1 MWQVDY
7 TDEFRSWFDS
17 LENEKAV
24 ASIRAAVRVL
34 RDEGPTL
41 GRPLVDTVE
50 NSAYANMK
58 ELRPLG
64 TSIRILFAF
73 DPRRAA
79 ILLVGG
85 DKAGEWNA
93 WYVEHIPIADTIYA
107 EHIRTLEMEMEAA
120 AKVQRQGKRH
130 TRGSKGGKGQ

>member
-1 MWQVDY
+1 VWQVDY

-107 EHIRTLEMEMEAA
+107 EHIRTLEMEAA

>member
-107 EHIRTLEMEMEAA
+107 EHIRTLEMEAA